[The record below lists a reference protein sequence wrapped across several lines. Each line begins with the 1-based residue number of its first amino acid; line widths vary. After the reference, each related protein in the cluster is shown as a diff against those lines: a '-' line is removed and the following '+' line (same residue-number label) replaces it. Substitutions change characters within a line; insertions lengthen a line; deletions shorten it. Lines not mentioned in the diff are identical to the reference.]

1 MTKILLIAI
10 FILNFSLPL
19 IASNFETNLDKIK
32 SDINSD
38 QINEALT
45 KLGKIEIINND
56 EQEKIDLIF
65 GDIYLKINKPQ
76 KAIEFYEKAFMTS
89 NVNIES
95 LSELGISEASLKQ
108 GKLEEAIKHA
118 KRSLDLNDDSL
129 KTKIILAIAQ
139 TRNGDGEIALKNLE
153 NLYQGNKNDSEVNL
167 AIAGYYTVFEDT
179 DQAIKILE
187 QFNKSHPEN
196 IKVLNELAN
205 LYWFDGNKKKAL
217 EYKFIVF
224 KYYEFN
230 RNRLKLRQTKQWI
243 LSIDPKYFDK
253 PVKIKTQRKKNN
265 KSYQKNEIKKY
276 EKRKKQTQYEK
287 FNFAYNFT
295 GSGFVVG
302 KGNYVITNN
311 HVIKGATKIAVRNGE
326 GKISNAKVA
335 ALSKKYDLAI
345 LELEKSYDKFLK
357 PSDFADPVAGQ
368 DVISIGYPMSG
379 YFGNDLPVIT
389 QGIVSKVF
397 NDEIG
402 LFITTTDINAGNS
415 GGPILDLK
423 GRLVGVSVATI
434 NKKQVMEKTGNIPT
448 SMGIAI
454 KSNMIKEVFTYK
466 KTIPI
471 RNIKFNKSEIYED
484 MIPKIVFIAVKAEA
498 KKKK

>member
-1 MTKILLIAI
+1 MTKILLTII

-45 KLGKIEIINND
+45 KLGKIEITNND

-118 KRSLDLNDDSL
+118 KRSLDLNEDSL

-153 NLYQGNKNDSEVNL
+153 NLYQGHKNDSEVNL

-196 IKVLNELAN
+196 IKVLNELSN

-230 RNRLKLRQTKQWI
+230 RNILKLKQTKQ
-243 LSIDPKYFDK
+243 
-253 PVKIKTQRKKNN
+253 
-265 KSYQKNEIKKY
+265 
-276 EKRKKQTQYEK
+276 
-287 FNFAYNFT
+287 
-295 GSGFVVG
+295 
-302 KGNYVITNN
+302 
-311 HVIKGATKIAVRNGE
+311 
-326 GKISNAKVA
+326 
-335 ALSKKYDLAI
+335 
-345 LELEKSYDKFLK
+345 
-357 PSDFADPVAGQ
+357 
-368 DVISIGYPMSG
+368 
-379 YFGNDLPVIT
+379 
-389 QGIVSKVF
+389 
-397 NDEIG
+397 
-402 LFITTTDINAGNS
+402 
-415 GGPILDLK
+415 
-423 GRLVGVSVATI
+423 
-434 NKKQVMEKTGNIPT
+434 
-448 SMGIAI
+448 
-454 KSNMIKEVFTYK
+454 
-466 KTIPI
+466 
-471 RNIKFNKSEIYED
+471 
-484 MIPKIVFIAVKAEA
+484 
-498 KKKK
+498 

>member
-1 MTKILLIAI
+1 MTKILLIVI

-45 KLGKIEIINND
+45 KLGKIEITNND

-118 KRSLDLNDDSL
+118 KRSLDLNEDSL

-187 QFNKSHPEN
+187 Q
-196 IKVLNELAN
+196 
-205 LYWFDGNKKKAL
+205 
-217 EYKFIVF
+217 
-224 KYYEFN
+224 
-230 RNRLKLRQTKQWI
+230 
-243 LSIDPKYFDK
+243 
-253 PVKIKTQRKKNN
+253 
-265 KSYQKNEIKKY
+265 
-276 EKRKKQTQYEK
+276 
-287 FNFAYNFT
+287 
-295 GSGFVVG
+295 
-302 KGNYVITNN
+302 
-311 HVIKGATKIAVRNGE
+311 
-326 GKISNAKVA
+326 
-335 ALSKKYDLAI
+335 
-345 LELEKSYDKFLK
+345 
-357 PSDFADPVAGQ
+357 
-368 DVISIGYPMSG
+368 
-379 YFGNDLPVIT
+379 
-389 QGIVSKVF
+389 
-397 NDEIG
+397 
-402 LFITTTDINAGNS
+402 
-415 GGPILDLK
+415 
-423 GRLVGVSVATI
+423 
-434 NKKQVMEKTGNIPT
+434 
-448 SMGIAI
+448 
-454 KSNMIKEVFTYK
+454 
-466 KTIPI
+466 
-471 RNIKFNKSEIYED
+471 
-484 MIPKIVFIAVKAEA
+484 
-498 KKKK
+498 